1 MGSITKKGYVSQKYI
16 YVGDGIAFF
25 FKNILVTIYVSYFTT
40 SAPPPTLKIT
50 YPESRL
56 GHCRELY
63 VRVI

>member
-25 FKNILVTIYVSYFTT
+25 FKNILVTIHVSYFSTPT
-40 SAPPPTLKIT
+40 PPTLKIT

-63 VRVI
+63 VRAI